1 MAKLVG
7 IVLMVVAIYVALTVA
22 TEGMDG
28 AFGGV
33 FAAHGESADAEPS
46 DDAAHDKPAPSS
58 VTSRVRDKMQRTAD
72 ERADRIDSY

>member
-22 TEGMDG
+22 TEGVDG

-33 FAAHGESADAEPS
+33 FAAHGESADVEANDEAAE
-46 DDAAHDKPAPSS
+46 DTPAPRS
-58 VTSRVRDKMQRTAD
+58 VTSRVREKMQRTAD
-72 ERADRIDSY
+72 ERAERIGSY